1 MNRAQKRAAHRAK
14 PTDRNKSVRTQA
26 AMYSV
31 MARTQPYTE
40 SEQALLQTPVY
51 MALGAMKGGGATAE
65 DMGTL
70 CIVCNACMILGEKIG
85 PECVAIAKC
94 AMHALGRAERRMLD
108 HGHYGLDGE
117 GLQAIEDCIDQ
128 LLALVTP
135 QQMTRAYDEMRK
147 RIARGETLDRRNR
160 NERYD

>member
-1 MNRAQKRAAHRAK
+1 MNRAEKRRATK
-14 PTDRNKSVRTQA
+14 RQHYDRNKTVRTTA
-26 AMYSV
+26 AIYGV
-31 MARTQPYTE
+31 MARTQLYTQE
-40 SEQALLQTPVY
+40 EQASLQMPVY

-117 GLQAIEDCIDQ
+117 GLQAIEDCIDLHDQ

-135 QQMTRAYDEMRK
+135 QQMTRAYDVMRK
-147 RIARGETLDRRNR
+147 SIARGEALDVRGAV
-160 NERYD
+160 